1 MPRITGCRKT
11 SSEPKCVIQDMGRQ
25 NRGNRDP
32 LMVLEESRYVCRY
45 VLTFFG
51 DWLVH
56 ASDVMVAMDENM
68 YD

>member
-1 MPRITGCRKT
+1 MDV
-11 SSEPKCVIQDMGRQ
+11 SENSGFSPQNIHF

>member
-1 MPRITGCRKT
+1 
-11 SSEPKCVIQDMGRQ
+11 
-25 NRGNRDP
+25 
-32 LMVLEESRYVCRY
+32 MVLEGGY

-51 DWLVH
+51 DWLAH

>member
-1 MPRITGCRKT
+1 MVLVVHFTLRG
-11 SSEPKCVIQDMGRQ
+11 

-32 LMVLEESRYVCRY
+32 LMVLEESRFVCGY

>member
-1 MPRITGCRKT
+1 MDHQNRG
-11 SSEPKCVIQDMGRQ
+11 

-32 LMVLEESRYVCRY
+32 LMVLEESRCVCRY

-51 DWLVH
+51 NWLVH

>member
-1 MPRITGCRKT
+1 MVLALHPYRG
-11 SSEPKCVIQDMGRQ
+11 

-32 LMVLEESRYVCRY
+32 ISVLKETRYVCRY

-51 DWLVH
+51 HWLVH